1 MAGDDKRVLFA
12 DEVICPTGTCDGPG
26 GSWKILV
33 ADDEPDVHEITRI
46 ALASY
51 LFEGRKVEL
60 LTAYSGADVKEILAR
75 EDDVALILLD
85 VVMERENTGL
95 DLVQYIREDLNNALI
110 RIVIRTGQPGKAPEH
125 EVITRY
131 DINDYTAKTELTA
144 QKLFTAVTASLRAYA
159 SLKTIETN
167 RQGLERIIHSNAI
180 LFESRSL
187 SQFATGVLDE
197 LKGILNLNPS
207 MACCQTSLYA
217 ATRGGEDI
225 IVLAA
230 TGDLKDSVGLP
241 IQSVFSPELMAG
253 FQRVWA
259 GEENQFAG
267 DEYLGG
273 LQTKE
278 GARCLLYF
286 NGCSSLSTVEQ
297 NLVRIYTTNVG
308 IGFDNLSLTREI
320 VETQKEVIYTLGEIV
335 ETRSKETANHVTRV
349 AEFCYL
355 LAQKYGMDPTS
366 AERLKLASPM
376 HDIGKIGIPETI
388 LHKPGRLTK
397 EEFEIIKTH
406 AETGH
411 YILKNSKRQ
420 ILQTAA
426 IVAWQHHEKWDGSG
440 YPQGL
445 SREDIHIYGR
455 IAAIADVF
463 DALSHKRCY
472 KDAWPMD
479 RIMALFKN
487 ESGRHFDPSLVDI
500 FLAEKDR
507 FIEINERFPE

>member
-1 MAGDDKRVLFA
+1 MAADNEMVLFA
-12 DEVICPTGTCDGPG
+12 DEDICLPG
-26 GSWKILV
+26 SGRIPGKSWKILV

-51 LFEGRKVEL
+51 QFDGCKVEL
-60 LTAYSGADVKEILAR
+60 LAAYSGADVKEILAR
-75 EDDVALILLD
+75 ENDVALILLD

-95 DLVQYIREDLNNALI
+95 ALVQYIREELNNDLI

-159 SLKTIETN
+159 SLKTIEAN
-167 RQGLERIIHSNAI
+167 RQGLERIIHSNAS

-197 LKGILNLNPS
+197 LKGILKLNLS
-207 MACCQTSLYA
+207 TACCQTSLYA
-217 ATRGGEDI
+217 ATTGGQDI

-230 TGDLKDSVGLP
+230 RGDFKDKEGLP
-241 IQSVFSPELMAG
+241 IQAVFSPELMAR
-253 FQRVWA
+253 FQRVWD
-259 GEENQFAG
+259 GEENLFAG

-273 LQTKE
+273 VQTKE

-286 NGCSSLSTVEQ
+286 DGCSTLSTVEQ

-335 ETRSKETANHVTRV
+335 ETRSKETANHVIRV

-355 LAQKYGMDPTS
+355 LAQKYGIDPTC

-406 AETGH
+406 AETGY

-455 IAAIADVF
+455 ITAVADVF

-472 KDAWPMD
+472 KDAWSMD
-479 RIMALFKN
+479 RIMELFKK
-487 ESGRHFDPSLVDI
+487 ESGKHFDPALMDI
-500 FLAEKDR
+500 FLAEKER
-507 FIEINERFPE
+507 FVEINERFPE

>member
-1 MAGDDKRVLFA
+1 MAADDKMVLFA
-12 DEVICPTGTCDGPG
+12 DEVIGDPGSSDGSG
-26 GSWKILV
+26 KSWKILV

-51 LFEGRKVEL
+51 LFEGRRVEL
-60 LTAYSGADVKEILAR
+60 LTAYSGADVKQILAH

-85 VVMERENTGL
+85 VVMEQENTGL
-95 DLVQYIREDLNNALI
+95 TLVHYIREELNNTLI

-159 SLKTIETN
+159 SLKTIEMN
-167 RQGLERIIHSNAI
+167 RQGLERIIRSNAV

-187 SQFATGVLDE
+187 AQFAAAVLDE
-197 LKGILNLNPS
+197 LKGILKLNS
-207 MACCQTSLYA
+207 STACCQTSLFA
-217 ATRGGEDI
+217 ATREEEI
-225 IVLAA
+225 LVLAA
-230 TGDLKDSVGLP
+230 TGDFKDKVGLP
-241 IQSVFSPELMAG
+241 IQAVFSPKLMAR
-253 FQRVWA
+253 FQRIWA
-259 GEENQFAG
+259 REENLFAD

-286 NGCSSLSTVEQ
+286 NGCSTLSTVEQ
-297 NLVRIYTTNVG
+297 TLVRIYTTNAG
-308 IGFDNLSLTREI
+308 IGFDNLNLTREI

-355 LAQKYGMDPTS
+355 LAQKYGMDPIS

-376 HDIGKIGIPETI
+376 HDIGKIGISEAI

-445 SREDIHIYGR
+445 AREDIHIYGR

-479 RIMALFKN
+479 RIMALFEN
-487 ESGRHFDPSLVDI
+487 ESGRHFDPSLVEI
-500 FLAEKDR
+500 LLAEKDR
-507 FIEINERFPE
+507 FVEINERFPE